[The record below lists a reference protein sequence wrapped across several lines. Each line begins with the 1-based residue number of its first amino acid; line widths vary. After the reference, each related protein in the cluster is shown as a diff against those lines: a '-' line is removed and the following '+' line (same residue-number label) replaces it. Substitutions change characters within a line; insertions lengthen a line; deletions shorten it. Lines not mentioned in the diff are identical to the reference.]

1 MRSIRGSGLIPHAFP
16 PHSGKEDLAEVNLTR
31 IQAWIDAGRLD
42 PTQPITPRELIKCGL
57 IGSVPDGVKILAHGR
72 YEPRPRLK
80 QPLRITASR
89 CSASA
94 IRAIEAAGGTI
105 VTRYYTKDA
114 IKNLLAGR
122 SVHSDTPLP
131 VGKEHVAAEVEKAR
145 ATGFLRRLPDPVGR
159 WHIEYYRD
167 PAHRGY
173 LSHQIAPGETPSLYF
188 KVPLE
193 VTQKRAAKVAK
204 KANKDELFDLRR

>member
-1 MRSIRGSGLIPHAFP
+1 M
-16 PHSGKEDLAEVNLTR
+16 NLTR
-31 IQAWIDAGRLD
+31 LQAWIDSGRLD
-42 PTQPITPRELIKCGL
+42 PTLPITPKELIKCGL
-57 IGSVPDGVKILAHGR
+57 IGTPVPDGVKILAHGR
-72 YEPRPRLK
+72 YEPKPKLK
-80 QPLRITASR
+80 QPLKITVSRASK
-89 CSASA
+89 SA
-94 IRAIEAAGGTI
+94 IKAIEEAGGKI

-122 SVHSDTPLP
+122 SVHSDEPLP
-131 VGKEHVAAEVEKAR
+131 VGKKFVAPELEKAR
-145 ATGFLRRLPDPVGR
+145 AQGFLRRLPDPVGR

-193 VTQKRAAKVAK
+193 VTQKRGAKAVK
-204 KANKDELFDLRR
+204 KRKEDELFDLRR